1 MASRPLSPPMDAL
14 LSPLGIG
21 LALLWS
27 FAVLAS
33 VQLTVRLIMAF
44 SVRRT
49 LLGALALTAITVP
62 LSVLYLAIFGR
73 SLTAMPVAMLLTAVG
88 GYVVADRILGFRRQR
103 STLAAAIG
111 IGLLSAPWGVF
122 LIRPTG

>member
-1 MASRPLSPPMDAL
+1 MEAL
-14 LSPLGIG
+14 LSPLGLG

-49 LLGALALTAITVP
+49 CFGALALTAVTVP
-62 LSVLYLAIFGR
+62 LSVLYYALFR
-73 SLTAMPVAMLLTAVG
+73 QSLSVMPLAMLITGAA
-88 GYVVADRILGFRRQR
+88 GYVIADRVLGFRRQR
-103 STLAAAIG
+103 STVAAAVG

-122 LIRPTG
+122 LVR

>member
-1 MASRPLSPPMDAL
+1 MEAL

-44 SVRRT
+44 SVKRT
-49 LLGALALTAITVP
+49 LFGALALTALTVP
-62 LSVLYLAIFGR
+62 LSVVYYALFGQ
-73 SLTAMPVAMLLTAVG
+73 SLTAMPIAMLVTGVG
-88 GYVVADRILGFRRQR
+88 GYVVADRVLGFRRQR
-103 STLAAAIG
+103 STIAAAIG
-111 IGLLSAPWGVF
+111 IGLLSAPWGVL
-122 LIRPTG
+122 LIRPAG

>member
-1 MASRPLSPPMDAL
+1 MEAL

-21 LALLWS
+21 LALVWS

-49 LLGALALTAITVP
+49 AIGSVVLTAITVP
-62 LSVLYLAIFGR
+62 LSVAYLLLFGR
-73 SLTAMPVAMLLTAVG
+73 SLTAMPIAIVVTAIA
-88 GYVVADRILGFRRQR
+88 GYIVADRVLGFRRQR
-103 STLAAAIG
+103 STVVAAIG
-111 IGLLSAPWGVF
+111 IGLLSA
-122 LIRPTG
+122 

>member
-1 MASRPLSPPMDAL
+1 MEAL

-21 LALLWS
+21 LVWLWS

-49 LLGALALTAITVP
+49 VIGALWLTAITVP
-62 LSVLYLAIFGR
+62 ISVAYLAVFGQ
-73 SLTAMPVAMLLTAVG
+73 SLSALPFAMMVTAVA
-88 GYVVADRILGFRRQR
+88 GYVIADRVLGFRRQR
-103 STLAAAIG
+103 STVAAAIG

-122 LIRPTG
+122 LIRPPG

>member
-1 MASRPLSPPMDAL
+1 MDAL
-14 LSPLGIG
+14 LSPLGLA

-44 SVRRT
+44 SVKRT
-49 LLGALALTAITVP
+49 MLGALVLTAITVP
-62 LSVLYLAIFGR
+62 ISVLYLLVFGR
-73 SLTAMPVAMLLTAVG
+73 SLTAMPLAMLLTAIG
-88 GYVVADRILGFRRQR
+88 GYVVADRVLGFRRQR
-103 STLAAAIG
+103 STIAAAIG

-122 LIRPTG
+122 LIRPPS